1 MHSETQVMWT
11 DYILQ
16 AKNDF
21 NVGQN
26 YDWILILPLVSW
38 KKNIEKNSEQ
48 STLNK
53 RYSPYCAE
61 WDVELKFDKI

>member
-16 AKNDF
+16 AKSNF

-26 YDWILILPLVSW
+26 CDWILILPLVSW
-38 KKNIEKNSEQ
+38 KKIMEKNSEQ

-53 RYSPYCAE
+53 RYSPDCAE